1 VLYIAEM
8 RYTGKIAI
16 GLYLALIVVWIYWVL
31 DRQLFFG
38 NEIAGWLG
46 IIGVGLAHVALGVFV
61 NRGWALFLALLP
73 VAIALPAGY
82 PSANQG
88 EPLPLWLGAL
98 IWSPLNMSLVAI
110 GVGARRR
117 YEGRRIS

>member
-1 VLYIAEM
+1 M

-16 GLYLALIVVWIYWVL
+16 VLYVALTSLWIYWVL

-38 NEIAGWLG
+38 NEIAGWSG
-46 IIGVGLAHVALGVFV
+46 IVGFGLVHVALGFAV
-61 NRGWALFLALLP
+61 NRGWALLLP
-73 VAIALPAGY
+73 LLAVAIALPAGY

-98 IWSPLNMSLVAI
+98 IWAPVNISLVAI
-110 GVGARRR
+110 GVGSRRLFERRR
-117 YEGRRIS
+117 TS